1 MPPKTVIVAL
11 LLIGAFLAPPLQA
24 QGFAFTGLLNRFV
37 TPNGDGK
44 NDAAVFQ
51 YLNPTDSAGTIR
63 IFELRGRQVA
73 AVSIDPGCVANCFAA
88 WDPRGYAN
96 GIYIYVITVDQTSKS
111 GVLVVV
117 R

>member
-1 MPPKTVIVAL
+1 MPNKIIGLAL
-11 LLIGAFLAPPLQA
+11 LLMSVFFAPPLQA
-24 QGFAFTGLLNRFV
+24 QGFVFTGLLNRFV

-44 NDAAVFQ
+44 NDTAVFQ

-63 IFELRGRQVA
+63 IFELRGRQIASVA
-73 AVSIDPGCVANCFAA
+73 IESGCVVNCTAA
-88 WDPRGYAN
+88 WDPRGQPN
-96 GIYIYVITVDQTSKS
+96 GVYIYVITIDQTSKS

>member
-1 MPPKTVIVAL
+1 MAL
-11 LLIGAFLAPPLQA
+11 KIAGLALILIGSVSAAAVAPQAFSL
-24 QGFAFTGLLNRFV
+24 TRVVNRFV

-44 NDAAVFQ
+44 NDLAFFQ
-51 YLNPTDSAGTIR
+51 YSNANQASGTLR

-73 AVSIDPGCVANCFAA
+73 SVALDPEAQTVF

-96 GIYIYVITVDQTSKS
+96 GIYIYVLTVDQTSKS

>member
-1 MPPKTVIVAL
+1 MPHKTLGVAIL
-11 LLIGAFLAPPLQA
+11 LLGAFFVPPLQA
-24 QGFAFTGLLNRFV
+24 AGFAFAGLLNRFV

-73 AVSIDPGCVANCFAA
+73 SVPIESGTSSAA

-96 GIYIYVITVDQTSKS
+96 GIYIFVVSIDKTSKS